1 MYIYIV
7 VNTNCIYI
15 YTHIMYTH
23 IYTYEECVWG
33 HTSIDYIDNGF
44 DVHRTAWLKTNE
56 HSDTELLN

>member
-1 MYIYIV
+1 
-7 VNTNCIYI
+7 
-15 YTHIMYTH
+15 MYTH